1 MSIMNLPVLSA
12 SYKNA
17 LKPFFASFRGWATV
31 AIGLFL
37 FSGLVS
43 CTEEIDLQL
52 NAANPKII
60 IEGAI
65 TDQRVPYEVKISKSI
80 NFNAKNE
87 YPPVRG
93 AFVMI
98 VDNAGNRDTLREAN
112 PGIYRTTSTRLRGTV
127 TRRYTLTVRAEG
139 QEFTAS
145 SILSR
150 AVGLDS
156 LTIQKD
162 ELATQFENSATTT
175 FYQVLPIFTDPRDE
189 PNYYFFNVFTKSE
202 TEKGFYNLMND
213 TNKDGLENFEPI
225 YFSSTK
231 SKSKDSLTV
240 EMWCIDKS
248 VHTYFNSLN
257 QIQNNQS
264 GTPTNPVTNIQGGAL
279 GYFSAHSVR
288 TKRILIP

>member
-1 MSIMNLPVLSA
+1 MNCW
-12 SYKNA
+12 
-17 LKPFFASFRGWATV
+17 G
-31 AIGLFL
+31 G
-37 FSGLVS
+37 
-43 CTEEIDLQL
+43 
-52 NAANPKII
+52 
-60 IEGAI
+60 
-65 TDQRVPYEVKISKSI
+65 
-80 NFNAKNE
+80 NF
-87 YPPVRG
+87 
-93 AFVMI
+93 
-98 VDNAGNRDTLREAN
+98 
-112 PGIYRTTSTRLRGTV
+112 
-127 TRRYTLTVRAEG
+127 
-139 QEFTAS
+139 S
-145 SILSR
+145 SIS
-150 AVGLDS
+150 S
-156 LTIQKD
+156 
-162 ELATQFENSATTT
+162 TTT
-175 FYQVLPIFTDPRDE
+175 FYQVLPTFTDPRDE

-225 YFSSTK
+225 YFSSTI